1 MSGQDCILM
10 FKFWISNVLWRFEYF
25 GYCTN
30 ERSTLTNNGRIVRLI
45 RSGSKLCIKR
55 FFGMMLCQVYSTIV
69 IGSVVWIFET
79 CIITRSTSYDLVVKV
94 HIIYIWPMMV
104 GVCTLYQKR
113 LQNLMDQIS
122 SSITD
127 FFFNR
132 EAALPSRIK
141 PYFASVLKHVDCEN
155 VLWMARWV
163 CVVLRKRTCLCVGNK
178 EGVWSWVGVLC
189 VLN

>member
-1 MSGQDCILM
+1 MGGGPAGVVLHVLVFVIALFLYNVVLTTPAQLHADGPRCLALSSLADDEWTGL
-10 FKFWISNVLWRFEYF
+10 FKFWISNVLWRFEYY

-30 ERSTLTNNGRIVRLI
+30 ERSTLNNNGRIVRLI

-79 CIITRSTSYDLVVKV
+79 CIITRSTSYDLVVKI

-127 FFFNR
+127 FF
-132 EAALPSRIK
+132 S
-141 PYFASVLKHVDCEN
+141 N
-155 VLWMARWV
+155 V
-163 CVVLRKRTCLCVGNK
+163 KRLYQVG
-178 EGVWSWVGVLC
+178 
-189 VLN
+189 